1 MLSVT
6 MREYK
11 RDFAM
16 SIRAVTFAPD
26 EWFHCYTRG
35 VDKRPIYMDE
45 RDAERYQMLLYACN
59 GTAPVHLSTM
69 QNHQGRALMT
79 IIEKRR
85 GAPLVDIGAYCLM
98 KNHPHLVLKE
108 RSYGGISAFMQKLG
122 TAFTMYFNKKY
133 NRTGTLFAS
142 RFKAKHVSS
151 DPYFR
156 RLINYV
162 HANPAELFEPNWKKG
177 LVRDENRLKNELLAY
192 RFSSL
197 PDYEGPERPEAAILT
212 MNAVLDVLDSRP
224 SFRTL
229 LEDARL
235 FYRQEDTLE
244 ED

>member
-1 MLSVT
+1 MGRKYPIAENEFYHVYNRGTDRRTIFL
-6 MREYK
+6 
-11 RDFAM
+11 
-16 SIRAVTFAPD
+16 D
-26 EWFHCYTRG
+26 EH
-35 VDKRPIYMDE
+35 DKE
-45 RDAERYQMLLYACN
+45 RFVKLLYLAN
-59 GTAPVHLSTM
+59 SEGPVVMENLENLSFKELV
-69 QNHQGRALMT
+69 A
-79 IIEKRR
+79 R
-85 GAPLVDIGAYCLM
+85 GAEKTPLTAIGAYCLM

-151 DPYFR
+151 DAYFR

-224 SFRTL
+224 SFQTL